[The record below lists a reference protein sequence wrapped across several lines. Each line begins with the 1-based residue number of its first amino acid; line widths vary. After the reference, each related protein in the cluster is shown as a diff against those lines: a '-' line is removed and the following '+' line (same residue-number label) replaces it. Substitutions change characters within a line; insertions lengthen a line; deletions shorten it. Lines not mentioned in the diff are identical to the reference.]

1 MSVENEDEDE
11 KDYKPKKD
19 LATQEWDKEH
29 DTGMSCGTCPRCG
42 SKIYQ
47 STYADFCKCGDSDQG
62 Y

>member
-1 MSVENEDEDE
+1 MEDGYEEEDKYPYETETEKWNRENN
-11 KDYKPKKD
+11 
-19 LATQEWDKEH
+19 
-29 DTGMSCGTCPRCG
+29 TGMNCGTCPRCG

>member
-1 MSVENEDEDE
+1 MNEDEDDKRE
-11 KDYKPKKD
+11 VKKDYE
-19 LATQEWDKEH
+19 TQEWDKENN
-29 DTGMSCGTCPRCG
+29 TGMSCGTCPRCG